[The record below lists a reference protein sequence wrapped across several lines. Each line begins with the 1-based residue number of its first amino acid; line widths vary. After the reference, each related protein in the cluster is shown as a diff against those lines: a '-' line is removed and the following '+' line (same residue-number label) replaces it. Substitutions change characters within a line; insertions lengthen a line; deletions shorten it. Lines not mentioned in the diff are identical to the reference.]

1 MKVSTRR
8 AMVAEA
14 TKLLRIRQLSLTCP
28 QGEVLYTSFG
38 FWHGEPRMIWRAE

>member
-1 MKVSTRR
+1 MVPTRR

-14 TKLLRIRQLSLTCP
+14 RELVRIRQLSLTYP
-28 QGEVLYTSFG
+28 EREVLYTSFG